1 MIEATIY
8 LLAIAIAE
16 AVAVF
21 SVPPWGILCH
31 IAVLT
36 VIIVRSALVNKYF
49 HERLMLPLAL
59 VPLLRIISL
68 TMPLVNLPRI
78 WLYPAIYAPLL
89 IAAVVVVSILRYG
102 ANDIGLNSRRLGMQ
116 LLVGATGILLGLA
129 GYVILRPE
137 PIIVGFAWHEVWLP
151 ALILLLCTG
160 FVEEF
165 IFRGVIQHGAV
176 EAFGAWGIVYVS
188 LLFAALY
195 IGFLPVGWWISFA
208 FVISLY
214 FGWIVKATK
223 SILGVALA
231 HGICNIALYLIVPF
245 FF

>member
-1 MIEATIY
+1 MIEAAIY
-8 LLAIAIAE
+8 LLAIATAE

-36 VIIVRSALVNKYF
+36 VIIVRSALVNRYF

-68 TMPLVNLPRI
+68 TMPLVNLPHI

-89 IAAVVVVSILRYG
+89 ITAVVVVSILRYS
-102 ANDIGLNSRRLGMQ
+102 AYDIGLNSKWLGIQ

-129 GYVILRPE
+129 GYAILMPE
-137 PIIVGFAWHEVWLP
+137 PLIADFAWHEVWLP

-160 FVEEF
+160 FVNEF
-165 IFRGVIQHGAV
+165 VFRGVIQHGAL
-176 EAFGAWGIVYVS
+176 EAFGGWRIVYVS
-188 LLFAALY
+188 LLFATLY
-195 IGFLPVGWWISFA
+195 IEFLPMIWVAFA

-214 FGWIVKATK
+214 FGWIVERTK

>member
-1 MIEATIY
+1 VIEAAIY

-59 VPLLRIISL
+59 VPLLRIVSL
-68 TMPLVNLPRI
+68 TMPLVNLPHI

-89 IAAVVVVSILRYG
+89 IAAVVVVRVVRYS
-102 ANDIGLNSRRLGMQ
+102 AYAVGLKSKGLGIQ

-129 GYVILRPE
+129 GYAILRPE
-137 PIIVGFAWHEVWLP
+137 PIIADFVWHEVWLP
-151 ALILLLCTG
+151 ALILLLCIG
-160 FVEEF
+160 FVNEF
-165 IFRGVIQHGAV
+165 VFRGVIQYGALA
-176 EAFGAWGIVYVS
+176 AFGGWRIVYVS
-188 LLFAALY
+188 LLFATLY
-195 IGFLPVGWWISFA
+195 IGFLPVIWVAFA

-214 FGWIVKATK
+214 FGWIVTETK

-245 FF
+245 LF

>member
-1 MIEATIY
+1 MIEAAIY
-8 LLAIAIAE
+8 LLAIATAE
-16 AVAVF
+16 AVTAL

-36 VIIVRSALVNKYF
+36 VTIVRSALVNRYF

-68 TMPLVNLPRI
+68 TMPLVNLPHI
-78 WLYPAIYAPLL
+78 WLYPAIYVPLL
-89 IAAVVVVSILRYG
+89 IAAVVVVRILRYS
-102 ANDIGLNSRRLGMQ
+102 AYDVGLNSKWLGIQ

-129 GYVILRPE
+129 RYVILRPE
-137 PIIVGFAWHEVWLP
+137 PIVADFAQHDVWLP
-151 ALILLLCTG
+151 ALILLLSTG
-160 FVEEF
+160 FVTEF
-165 IFRGVIQHGAV
+165 VFRGAIQYGAV

-195 IGFLPVGWWISFA
+195 IGFLPIMWWTAFT

-214 FGWIVKATK
+214 FGWIVKVTK
-223 SILGVALA
+223 SIVGVALA
-231 HGICNIALYLIVPF
+231 HGICNIALYLIIPF
-245 FF
+245 LF